1 MRQFY
6 VDIERLLNREG
17 KITLTELAE
26 KVDIH
31 KSHLSRMARGTP
43 VNLVTINKIA
53 NALNIDDISE
63 IVSIKKTK

>member
-6 VDIERLLNREG
+6 VDIERLIRREG
-17 KITLTELAE
+17 KITLTELAD

-53 NALNIDDISE
+53 NFKD
-63 IVSIKKTK
+63 